1 MAPNHSAPLISENTF
16 NVPRLEDY
24 DISPSTG
31 FLPSIPPLECLP
43 DSYYEPWET
52 LISMFHNLMLAG
64 RLREYV
70 KRLPI
75 LKTDRLKTPEEY
87 RRAFLVLSFIAHG
100 YVWGKYETVSDRLPA
115 NIAIPWVEV
124 SKYLDVAP
132 IINHAAVVTWNW
144 SLLFSDEPFKL
155 NNLATLIT
163 FSNTLDESWFY
174 LVTTA
179 IEGFGGRA
187 LTSIMAAIQATYD
200 GNNEI
205 LINELRNISS
215 TIFDINKT
223 LQKMFKKCDPYVFY
237 WKVRPYLSGWEN
249 EDRLPKG
256 LIYEGVDGND
266 ENGNPIYRR
275 YIGGSAGQSA
285 LIQALDI
292 ALSVKHYP
300 TGIKPH
306 TNSSCPRY
314 TSCSNGYPQPHDI
327 HQYVSNGHTEPQQPY
342 LHRIR
347 QNIPGPHR
355 RFLEDLAKIADIR
368 NYIISTTN
376 YDSSVNTSS
385 SDESEDTCLL
395 RETDEADD
403 LIKAYNECLNQMK
416 DFRKTHLNIV
426 NFYIIK
432 QARRGG
438 DPHFNAKEVTPPVD
452 KDLVGNNEITAVSN
466 EIIMTTTKSVNN
478 EIITTTTKSIEII
491 KGTGGT
497 NLIPFLE
504 QMKDETLAQKIQ

>member
-1 MAPNHSAPLISENTF
+1 LNSNENSQL
-16 NVPRLEDY
+16 NLV
-24 DISPSTG
+24 
-31 FLPSIPPLECLP
+31 SI
-43 DSYYEPWET
+43 
-52 LISMFHNLMLAG
+52 
-64 RLREYV
+64 
-70 KRLPI
+70 
-75 LKTDRLKTPEEY
+75 
-87 RRAFLVLSFIAHG
+87 
-100 YVWGKYETVSDRLPA
+100 
-115 NIAIPWVEV
+115 
-124 SKYLDVAP
+124 
-132 IINHAAVVTWNW
+132 
-144 SLLFSDEPFKL
+144 FS
-155 NNLATLIT
+155 NLATLIT

-249 EDRLPKG
+249 EDRLPQG

-306 TNSSCPRY
+306 ANSSCHCY
-314 TSCSNGYPQPHDI
+314 
-327 HQYVSNGHTEPQQPY
+327 NGHNEPQQPY

-368 NYIISTTN
+368 NYIISTTD

-395 RETDEADD
+395 SETDEAND

-438 DPHFNAKEVTPPVD
+438 DSHFNAKEVTPPVD
-452 KDLVGNNEITAVSN
+452 KGNIFILFVFIHYSFER
-466 EIIMTTTKSVNN
+466 
-478 EIITTTTKSIEII
+478 
-491 KGTGGT
+491 
-497 NLIPFLE
+497 
-504 QMKDETLAQKIQ
+504 ETYKYIYLFT

>member
-1 MAPNHSAPLISENTF
+1 MAPSYAVPLTF
-16 NVPRLEDY
+16 SVPRLEDY

-31 FLPSIPPLECLP
+31 FLPSTPPLECLP

-52 LISMFHNLMLAG
+52 LISMFHNLLLAG

-70 KRLPI
+70 KKLPI

-100 YVWGKYETVSDRLPA
+100 YVWGKYEKVSDRLPD

-144 SLLFSDEPFKL
+144 SLLFPDEPFKL

-249 EDRLPKG
+249 EDRLPQG

-300 TGIKPH
+300 TGIKPN
-306 TNSSCPRY
+306 TSSSCHRY
-314 TSCSNGYPQPHDI
+314 TSCPNGCPQPH
-327 HQYVSNGHTEPQQPY
+327 HNGHTEPQQPY

-368 NYIISTTN
+368 NYIISNTN

-385 SDESEDTCLL
+385 DESEDICLL
-395 RETDEADD
+395 RETDESSD

-416 DFRKTHLNIV
+416 EFRKTHLNIV

-438 DPHFNAKEVTPPVD
+438 DPHFNEKEVTPPVD
-452 KDLVGNNEITAVSN
+452 KDLGGNCEITTVN
-466 EIIMTTTKSVNN
+466 ETTKTTIGNN

-497 NLIPFLE
+497 NLMPFLE
-504 QMKDETLAQKIQ
+504 QMRDETLAQKIQ